1 MTQDLTWQVFVT
13 YRKVGRLRYL
23 SHLDVTRAF
32 DRALRRADLPV
43 RYTAGFH
50 QRTKVHLGPALPVG
64 AEGEAE
70 MMGIELTRRVQ
81 SEEVERRLNAQ
92 LPPELAVTRADT
104 VPVGAP
110 SPLKGLAWASYL
122 VTLGAEPAV
131 SREELA
137 RAVEAALAARE
148 LIVTDPEG
156 EKAPVDARPRIREL
170 ALVPGE
176 EGLVLQ
182 MTLGLAQETHL
193 SPDRCLRALEG
204 LLPNPTKL
212 RWLRLVR
219 TCMQAAAGHG
229 PSCPPHEP
237 LGGRTR

>member
-1 MTQDLTWQVFVT
+1 MSQDLAWQVFVT

-23 SHLDVTRAF
+23 SHLDVARAF

-64 AEGEAE
+64 AQGEAE
-70 MMGIELTRRVQ
+70 LMGIELTRRVH
-81 SEEVERRLNAQ
+81 SEEVERRLNGQ
-92 LPPELAVTRADT
+92 LPPELAVTHAET
-104 VPVGAP
+104 VPMGAP
-110 SPLKGLAWASYL
+110 SPLKGLAWATYL
-122 VTLGAEPAV
+122 VTVGAEPEV
-131 SREELA
+131 SREELG

-156 EKAPVDARPRIREL
+156 EKAPVDARPRIDGL
-170 ALVPGE
+170 APVPGE
-176 EGLVLQ
+176 KGLVLE

-204 LLPNPTKL
+204 LLEAPAKL

-219 TCMQAAAGHG
+219 TGMWAAT
-229 PSCPPHEP
+229 
-237 LGGRTR
+237 GRG